1 MSESYGSFHKTSVTT
16 GRVNSFVHMY
26 GCSRRTW
33 KRPFSC
39 LGIFWQGEFL
49 FGGEGKHSAYWSHH
63 FFLCWLRTGMMH
75 GCRTRDT
82 LSNKQ
87 RCSLCPNMMP
97 MPEPGQQ
104 KHLQN
109 IDGEDKS
116 WQTKI
121 DKLQEFLI
129 KIKKNKCSRFHWHMF
144 WFHGRASAT
153 AWN

>member
-1 MSESYGSFHKTSVTT
+1 
-16 GRVNSFVHMY
+16 
-26 GCSRRTW
+26 
-33 KRPFSC
+33 
-39 LGIFWQGEFL
+39 
-49 FGGEGKHSAYWSHH
+49 
-63 FFLCWLRTGMMH
+63 MMH
-75 GCRTRDT
+75 GCRSRDT

-129 KIKKNKCSRFHWHMF
+129 KIKKK
-144 WFHGRASAT
+144 
-153 AWN
+153 